1 MYFLH
6 TIVYEILA
14 SLYYLNI
21 LKDACI
27 LSRYWASS
35 VFLVPAWRR
44 TLVSLSASSTDPDH
58 PPTSAKGEGH
68 PSEMSALE

>member
-1 MYFLH
+1 MAMYF
-6 TIVYEILA
+6 EEELA
-14 SLYYLNI
+14 S
-21 LKDACI
+21 
-27 LSRYWASS
+27 W

-68 PSEMSALE
+68 PSEMSALEYEKKNLVPF